1 MIPPYETLKT
11 AMIKVQQD
19 AELAS
24 ERAAKGS
31 KIPSYNTGLRQNQ
44 QNKKTPKFTGGC
56 WDCSQPNCK
65 MGHQGC
71 RSPGEL
77 NFAPDRIREKNGL
90 PPRQNHHRLIR
101 HRTPKAT
108 IAVVVETPQ
117 TKSTKSARF
126 GEGMLAQEVTSVI
139 GFTHKANKEN
149 PGK

>member
-1 MIPPYETLKT
+1 MFVLSRQCKNKVFRDPGQLNSRTDGATDASVEEAITQAQEQAESSNKFDIMKADMIPPYETLKT

-44 QNKKTPKFTGGC
+44 QNNKTPKFTGGC

-65 MGHQGC
+65 TGHQGC

-77 NFAPDRIREKNGL
+77 NFA
-90 PPRQNHHRLIR
+90 RQDSGKEWL
-101 HRTPKAT
+101 AT
-108 IAVVVETPQ
+108 EAEP
-117 TKSTKSARF
+117 S
-126 GEGMLAQEVTSVI
+126 
-139 GFTHKANKEN
+139 EN
-149 PGK
+149 